1 MDKDWAENEAMKVS
15 AEATG
20 IFSLSVSD
28 EPWLRETITTLLR
41 KVRREAINNMLN
53 DFEHLCVGV
62 NLRLGEPNRSCSLEE
77 NRLCNICR
85 KVLAIRESEG
95 INKIPESDHYDR

>member
-28 EPWLRETITTLLR
+28 EPWLRETITTLLL
-41 KVRREAINNMLN
+41 KVRREAIESCAVIAERDGWYLTS
-53 DFEHLCVGV
+53 GV
-62 NLRLGEPNRSCSLEE
+62 NIAKG
-77 NRLCNICR
+77 
-85 KVLAIRESEG
+85 IREAM
-95 INKIPESDHYDR
+95 KDL